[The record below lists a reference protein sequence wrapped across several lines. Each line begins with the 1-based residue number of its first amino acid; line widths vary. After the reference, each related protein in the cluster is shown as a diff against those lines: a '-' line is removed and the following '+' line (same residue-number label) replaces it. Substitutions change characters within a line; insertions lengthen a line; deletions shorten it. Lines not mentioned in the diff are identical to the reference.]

1 MTATR
6 TPKDPSGRESW
17 DATVDLWTDPDGTV
31 WRLRLEWK
39 VLAGRLEVAAIDIR
53 SENGESALSP
63 ALVRRV
69 PLADIISAR
78 RVALVDR
85 LDGADSPEPL
95 SKRAI
100 AQSLNTGGPD
110 STRRLTD
117 LDLRLVAH
125 LYAEAYRAGLPVQR
139 YVAEKCG
146 VSIPTAGRRIG
157 LARQGGFIDDRF
169 VQNRGRTRSLT
180 GTLRNG

>member
-17 DATVDLWTDPDGTV
+17 DVTVDLWTDPDGTV
-31 WRLRLEWK
+31 WRLCLEWK
-39 VLAGRLEVAAIDIR
+39 VLNGRLEVAAIDIR

-69 PLADIISAR
+69 PLANIINAR
-78 RVALVDR
+78 RLVLADS
-85 LDGADSPEPL
+85 LDGANSSEPL

-100 AQSLNTGGPD
+100 TQSLNAGGPD

-117 LDLRLVAH
+117 TDLQAVAH
-125 LYAEAYRAGLPVQR
+125 FYKEAYRAGLPVQR
-139 YVAEKCG
+139 HVADKFG
-146 VSIPTAGRRIG
+146 ISIPTAARRI
-157 LARQGGFIDDRF
+157 ARARRGGFIDDRF
-169 VQNRGRTRSLT
+169 IQTRGRSRAQGVAAS
-180 GTLRNG
+180 

>member
-39 VLAGRLEVAAIDIR
+39 VLDGRLEVAAVDIR
-53 SENGESALSP
+53 SENGASALSP

-69 PLADIISAR
+69 PLANIINAR
-78 RVALVDR
+78 RLVLVDS

-95 SKRAI
+95 SETAI
-100 AQSLNTGGPD
+100 TRSLSVGGPD
-110 STRRLTD
+110 STRRLADAD
-117 LDLRLVAH
+117 LQAVAH
-125 LYAEAYRAGLPVQR
+125 FYRQAYRAGLPVQR
-139 YVAEKCG
+139 HVADKFG
-146 VSIPTAGRRIG
+146 ISIPTAARRI
-157 LARQGGFIDDRF
+157 ARARRGGFIDDRF
-169 VQNRGRTRSLT
+169 LQTRGRARAQEVAAS
-180 GTLRNG
+180 

>member
-17 DATVDLWTDPDGTV
+17 DVTVDLWTAPDGTE
-31 WRLRLEWK
+31 WRLCIEWK
-39 VLAGRLEVAAIDIR
+39 VMGGRLEVTAIDIR

-69 PLADIISAR
+69 PLANIISTR
-78 RVALVDR
+78 RVALVGR
-85 LDGADSPEPL
+85 LEGTDSPEPL

-100 AQSLNTGGPD
+100 AQSLDAGGPD

-117 LDLRLVAH
+117 TDLQAVAH
-125 LYAEAYRAGLPVQR
+125 FYEDAYRAGLPVQR
-139 YVAEKCG
+139 HVADKFG
-146 VSIPTAGRRIG
+146 ISIPTAARRIAR
-157 LARQGGFIDDRF
+157 ARQRGFIDDRF
-169 VQNRGRTRSLT
+169 VQNRGRSRAQEVAVS
-180 GTLRNG
+180 

>member
-17 DATVDLWTDPDGTV
+17 DATVDLWADPDGTV

-69 PLADIISAR
+69 PLANIINSR
-78 RVALVDR
+78 RLVLAED
-85 LDGADSPEPL
+85 LDGVDSLEPL
-95 SKRAI
+95 RETAI
-100 AQSLNTGGPD
+100 TRSLLVGGPD
-110 STRRLTD
+110 STRRLADAD
-117 LDLRLVAH
+117 LQAVAH
-125 LYAEAYRAGLPVQR
+125 FYRQAYRAGLPVQR
-139 YVAEKCG
+139 HVADKFG
-146 VSIPTAGRRIG
+146 ISIPTAARRIAR
-157 LARQGGFIDDRF
+157 ARQRGFIDDRF
-169 VQNRGRTRSLT
+169 VQNRGRARAQEVAAS
-180 GTLRNG
+180 